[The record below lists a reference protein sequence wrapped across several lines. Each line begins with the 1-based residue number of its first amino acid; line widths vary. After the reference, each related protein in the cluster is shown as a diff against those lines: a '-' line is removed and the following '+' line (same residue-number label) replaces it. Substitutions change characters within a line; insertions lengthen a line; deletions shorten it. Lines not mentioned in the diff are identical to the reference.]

1 MGIEFDP
8 AKRKAVL
15 DARKLDMSDAG
26 KIFDGPTLTVRD
38 DRKDYGEL
46 RYITIGRLKSRMV
59 VLVWT
64 PRGEARRIISLRKA
78 NGKEQKAYGPRL
90 R

>member
-1 MGIEFDP
+1 VEIEFDP
-8 AKRKAVL
+8 AKRKAIL
-15 DARKLDMSDAG
+15 DARKLDMAEAG
-26 KIFDGPTLTVRD
+26 AVFDGPTLTVED

-46 RYITIGRLKSRMV
+46 RYITIGRLEGRMV

-64 PRGEARRIISLRKA
+64 PRGEVRRIISLRKA
-78 NGKEQKAYGPRL
+78 NGKEQKAYGSRL

>member
-1 MGIEFDP
+1 MDIEFDP
-8 AKRKAVL
+8 AKRKAIL
-15 DARKLDMSDAG
+15 DTRKLDMADAG
-26 KIFDGPTLTVRD
+26 KIFDGPTLTVQD
-38 DRKDYGEL
+38 DRKDYGEF
-46 RYITIGRLKSRMV
+46 RYITIGRLKSRTV

-64 PRGEARRIISLRKA
+64 PRGEVRRIISLRKA